1 MKKLNLTY
9 ALVALII
16 LFIAAC
22 KKDKSNGNAANS
34 AKEFAA
40 LFGPQEQKMQIN
52 ADISNT
58 FTLKSGTKITIPVG
72 AFKKNGTVVTGNVTV
87 SAMEFLTRSSILF
100 GGTNTNHISGTP
112 LTSDGFIYLNAYVN
126 GAAVDKQLNS
136 LIQIAIPT
144 TNTRT
149 TQVWDGVEKVDNAN
163 QMAWQTPALA
173 ANGIPIKRESSPI
186 SGFYNFD
193 MGNLGWSN
201 CDVFFQYTSPKTTAR
216 VTLINNPGDF
226 ATMRGLTGETFVFFC
241 TKGSNVV
248 AQYYNVDGPNT
259 VKSYDN
265 MIPMGVDGKYISFSI
280 KDGKYYL
287 ATQETTVTANQTITL
302 TLVETTEAQVQAA
315 ITSLNNY

>member
-1 MKKLNLTY
+1 MKKLNLKY
-9 ALVALII
+9 VLII
-16 LFIAAC
+16 SISVFASAC
-22 KKDKSNGNAANS
+22 KKDKHNNNTANS
-34 AKEFAA
+34 AKEFTAI
-40 LFGPQEQKMQIN
+40 FGPQEQKMQIN

-58 FTLKSGTKITIPVG
+58 FTLKGGTKVTIPAS
-72 AFKKNGTVVTGNVTV
+72 AFKKNGVVVTGNVTIN
-87 SAMEFLTRSSILF
+87 AIEFLNRSSVLF
-100 GGTNTNHISGTP
+100 GGTNTNHISGAP
-112 LTSDGFIYLNAYVN
+112 LTSDGFIYLNATVN

-136 LIQIAIPT
+136 IIQIAIPT

-149 TQVWDGVEKVDNAN
+149 TQIWDGVEKVGNAD

-173 ANGIPIKRESSPI
+173 ANGVILKRESSPL

-201 CDVFFQYTSPKTTAR
+201 CDVFFQYTNPKTTAR
-216 VTLINNPGDF
+216 VTLINNPGNF

-241 TKGSNVV
+241 AKGSNVV

-287 ATQETTVTANQTITL
+287 AMQETTITANQTITL